1 MTSAFQ
7 SQRSPED
14 SQAPTLE
21 KKVTTVTILLV
32 EDNSADVVAI
42 RRSLRGEGGDRFQI
56 INVDN
61 LSAAIDQLQGEGA
74 SIGVILLDL
83 GLPDSDGVGAVQEI
97 SHHAPKIPIVVLTG
111 CEDDETGRQ
120 ALHYGAQDY
129 LYKGNLRSETL
140 IKSLNHAIE
149 RQHILGRLR
158 RSQTH
163 LEEQQ
168 TFLRSVMDAS
178 PTLMAVKDLAGC
190 YVVANDSLA
199 ALYGTTPEQMIGYRE
214 YHVNPSQAQAR
225 HHEQEELKVV
235 QGIREH
241 QIDQE
246 PCQDLSG
253 GVRWLQ
259 SIRRPLLGRSGA
271 VEWVLVVMTDITAR
285 QEAERSLW
293 EQAERSRLLGQL
305 TYQIRESLQLPDI
318 LQTAASQV
326 RRFLQVDRVMIYS
339 LMRREV
345 VDLKA
350 ADCGKGYGILE
361 DGGAALAPMY
371 KFWAVQRA
379 MQRVEQEPLH
389 GAVGFESRE
398 QIVEGVSSLI
408 KAGEG
413 LSSNS
418 VLAQIEAL
426 RVRSLLVVPILKGEY
441 FLREQHLQA
450 QIGESD
456 ELVGLSPSN
465 LPMDFIDE
473 GDLDAE
479 NLNQQSTNQQT
490 ANQQTVNQQSQD
502 IEGDAQAVVA
512 RGRLWGVLVA
522 HHCADERH
530 WPQWE
535 QDFLRNLSE
544 QLEIAIQQATLYDHL
559 SKVNRKLEQLATM
572 DGLTGIP
579 NRRFFDQTLHQE
591 WSRGQRSGQPLAL
604 IVTDIDFFKPY
615 NDHYGHLAGDDCLQQ
630 VAQALAKV
638 ARRSTDL
645 AFRYGGEEF
654 AIILPN
660 TTMLGAI
667 AVAQQVL
674 DHLWS
679 LSLEHAHSKVANQV
693 TLSLGIASFLPS
705 SQQDPGDLIRRADQA
720 LFMAKEAGRNRAI
733 ALGDALEDLRP
744 IQVLHPHANEN
755 PSVDT

>member
-1 MTSAFQ
+1 L
-7 SQRSPED
+7 EN
-14 SQAPTLE
+14 QAAV
-21 KKVTTVTILLV
+21 VTVLLV
-32 EDNSADVVAI
+32 EDDSADAMAI
-42 RRSLRGEGGDRFQI
+42 RRSLRREGGDRFQI
-56 INVDN
+56 IDFDN
-61 LSAAIDQLQGEGA
+61 LAAAVKQLQGGNL

-83 GLPDSDGVGAVQEI
+83 GLPDSHGVGSVQEM
-97 SHHAPKIPIVVLTG
+97 SHHAPQIPIVVLTG
-111 CEDDETGRQ
+111 CEDDEVGRQ
-120 ALHYGAQDY
+120 ALRYGAQDY
-129 LYKGNLRSETL
+129 LFKGNLQSENL
-140 IKSLNHAIE
+140 AKSLNHAIE
-149 RQHILGRLR
+149 RQRILERLR
-158 RSQTH
+158 HSQTH

-190 YVVANDSLA
+190 YVVANDALA
-199 ALYGTTPEQMIGYRE
+199 ALYGTTPEQMIGHRE

-225 HHEQEELKVV
+225 LHEQEELKVV
-235 QGIREH
+235 QDIREH

-246 PCQDLSG
+246 PCQDLKG

-259 SIRRPLLGRSGA
+259 SIRRPLLGRSGE

-285 QEAERSLW
+285 QQAERTLW

-326 RRFLQVDRVMIYS
+326 RRFLQVDRVMVYS
-339 LMRREV
+339 LMRREA

-350 ADCGKGYGILE
+350 ADYGKDYGVLE
-361 DGGAALAPMY
+361 DGGAALAPIY
-371 KFWAVQRA
+371 KFWAMQGA
-379 MQRVEQEPLH
+379 EQRVEQEPLH

-398 QIVEGVSSLI
+398 QIIEGISSWI
-408 KAGEG
+408 KTGGG
-413 LSSNS
+413 LSSKA

-426 RVRSLLVVPILKGEY
+426 KVRSLLMVPILKGEY
-441 FLREQHLQA
+441 FLREHHLQA
-450 QIGESD
+450 QIGESG
-456 ELVGLSPSN
+456 ELVGSLPNN

-473 GDLDAE
+473 ADLEPESLEPESLEPA
-479 NLNQQSTNQQT
+479 NLNQQSSNQQ
-490 ANQQTVNQQSQD
+490 NQDT
-502 IEGDAQAVVA
+502 EGGRQARA
-512 RGRLWGVLVA
+512 HGRLWGVLVA
-522 HHCADERH
+522 HHCADERE

-544 QLEIAIQQATLYDHL
+544 QLAISIQQATLYDHL

-660 TTMLGAI
+660 TTLMGAI

-679 LSLEHAHSKVANQV
+679 LALEHAHSKVAKQV
-693 TLSLGIASFLPS
+693 TLSLGIASFVPSLP
-705 SQQDPGDLIRRADQA
+705 QDPDDLIQRADQA

-733 ALGDALEDLRP
+733 ALSDALEDPRP
-744 IQVLHPHANEN
+744 VQVLHPRVDEN
-755 PSVDT
+755 PSTET